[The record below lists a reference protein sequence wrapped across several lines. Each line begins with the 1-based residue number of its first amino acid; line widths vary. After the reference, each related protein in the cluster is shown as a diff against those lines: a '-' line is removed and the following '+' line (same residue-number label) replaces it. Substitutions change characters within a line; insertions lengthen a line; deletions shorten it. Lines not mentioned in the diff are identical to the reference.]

1 MSIVNK
7 PDVSGPLIWFYGA
20 IVAFIVALGVF
31 IGYLYLQT
39 LHVEV
44 LVGLVV
50 IVGVE
55 VVIVSLLASLWGTK
69 YVVSEQELIVGASV
83 LVGGTKRIPLKTI
96 ESIERTLIPFGFR
109 LFGASFYGGYYYFPS
124 VGRAFMVMTNFK
136 DGVLI
141 KTKQGNYI
149 ITPKNPE
156 NFMQAL
162 EKMRRATR

>member
-7 PDVSGPLIWFYGA
+7 PDVSGPLIWFYVA
-20 IVAFIVALGVF
+20 IVAFIAALGVF
-31 IGYLYLQT
+31 ISYIYLQT
-39 LHVEV
+39 LRIEV

-55 VVIVSLLASLWGTK
+55 VVIASLLASLWSTK
-69 YVVSEQELIVGASV
+69 YVLSEQKLIVKASV
-83 LVGGTKRIPLKTI
+83 LVGGTKRIPLKSI

-109 LFGASFYGGYYYFPS
+109 LFGASFYGGYYYFPG

-136 DGVLI
+136 DGVLL
-141 KTKQGNYI
+141 KTKHGNYI

-156 NFMQAL
+156 NFMQAV
-162 EKMRRATR
+162 EKMRRAAQ